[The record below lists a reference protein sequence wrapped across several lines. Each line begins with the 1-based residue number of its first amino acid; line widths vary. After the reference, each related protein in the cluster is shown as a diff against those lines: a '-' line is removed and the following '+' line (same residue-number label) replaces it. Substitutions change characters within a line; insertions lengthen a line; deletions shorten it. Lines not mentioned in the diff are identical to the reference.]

1 MARNRKGP
9 PQQAKHFR
17 HEDHAHAAHQ
27 EESSHGH
34 TQKSGPSTERKE
46 KSKARKTDHPM
57 ERTPRR
63 PSKGQ

>member
-27 EESSHGH
+27 EVSSPGH
-34 TQKSGPSTERKE
+34 AQKPGPGTEREE
-46 KSKARKTDHPM
+46 KTKTRNTDHPM
-57 ERTPRR
+57 ERTPRG